1 MSEEDGK
8 KIVDEKT
15 IAREIFGEPGAHS
28 GTNTCGGGRINY
40 CVWCS
45 GPLGY
50 SGAHAYQICR
60 DIYGREAL
68 IAGPKSYYEFCLH
81 EEYKEEERSYTQPT
95 STYGARKRHFWEL
108 DYEAKKKVV
117 WATLGMY
124 LIAIAFILVFLP
136 PVLVIYHFVSTAL
149 NPLWIGLFLAHLVG
163 AIIYYFEVADG
174 YCCERVDMGAAV
186 ITTYIIMSFFFFLLA
201 VPLIYLGPIAG

>member
-1 MSEEDGK
+1 MMNGEDGK

-28 GTNTCGGGRINY
+28 GTNTCGGGRVNY

-50 SGAHAYQICR
+50 SGAYAYQICR

-81 EEYKEEERSYTQPT
+81 EEYKEEEHSYTQPT
-95 STYGARKRHFWEL
+95 STYGSRRKRSWEL
-108 DYEAKKKVV
+108 DYETKRKVLIG
-117 WATLGMY
+117 LGIYFM
-124 LIAIAFILVFLP
+124 AIPFILIPLP
-136 PVLVIYHFVSTAL
+136 LVLIKYHLVSTAL
-149 NPLWIGLFLAHLVG
+149 NPLWIGLFLANLAG
-163 AIIYYFEVADG
+163 AIAYLWVAG
-174 YCCERVDMGAAV
+174 EHPYEIIKEIGSGIIFV
-186 ITTYIIMSFFFFLLA
+186 YIIFSLFFFLFT
-201 VPLIYLGPIAG
+201 VPLMYSSLITG